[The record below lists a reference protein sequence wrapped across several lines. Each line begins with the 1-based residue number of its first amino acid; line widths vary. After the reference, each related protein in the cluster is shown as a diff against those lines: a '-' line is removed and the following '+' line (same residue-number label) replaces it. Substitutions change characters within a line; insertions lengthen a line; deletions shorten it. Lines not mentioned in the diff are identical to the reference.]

1 MTSNLPESQV
11 SSLLNAMARGDSAAA
26 EQLFPIVYDELH
38 RIASAYMR
46 HERPEHTL
54 QATALVHEAF
64 LRLAG
69 TSQDEGQY
77 ESHRHF
83 VATAAVAMRRIL
95 VNHAKARAANKRGGG
110 QRTLELDDIAAEFS
124 RRSIDVIA
132 LEEALERL
140 ATMDARQARVV
151 ELRFFGGMTF
161 DDCAKTLGVSVRTV
175 HNEWVHAR
183 AWLRDQIERD

>member
-1 MTSNLPESQV
+1 MASDLPEPDV
-11 SSLLNAMARGDSAAA
+11 PALLIAMTQGDSAAA
-26 EQLFPIVYDELH
+26 ERLFPVVYEELH

-46 HERPEHTL
+46 RERPDHTL

-69 TSQDEGQY
+69 PPQDAAHY
-77 ESHRHF
+77 ESRRHF

-95 VNHAKARAANKRGGG
+95 VNHAKAQAAEKRGGG
-110 QRTLELDDIAAEFS
+110 QAVLALDDIAAEFS
-124 RRSIDVIA
+124 RRSIDLVA

-140 ATMDARQARVV
+140 AALDARQARLV

-161 DDCAKTLGVSVRTV
+161 EDCARTLGLSVRMV
-175 HNEWVHAR
+175 HYEWTHAR
-183 AWLRDQIERD
+183 AWLRDQMEGD